1 MVGLVS
7 WNCTIFSQLTI
18 KYETNTRYSYELMFP
33 SIKQLA
39 GQPLKQYRKIFV
51 EIIKKL
57 TKLTT
62 SSFHNKTFETERI
75 THALSMHDKVV
86 IECSWICGISIVGW
100 MLPGKASFISHNKTK
115 GIKMAIK
122 LVRIKLNTNAIS
134 M

>member
-1 MVGLVS
+1 
-7 WNCTIFSQLTI
+7 
-18 KYETNTRYSYELMFP
+18 MFP

-62 SSFHNKTFETERI
+62 SSFPNKTFETERI

-86 IECSWICGISIVGW
+86 IECS
-100 MLPGKASFISHNKTK
+100 
-115 GIKMAIK
+115 
-122 LVRIKLNTNAIS
+122 
-134 M
+134 